1 MSIDSVCKAT
11 IKASPADCL
20 AAVADA
26 ACWSA
31 WARDVERVTVVGPG
45 EAAGS
50 TRVEVVVEIM
60 GAEHGATLDVM
71 PDPDGAGVRFVL
83 VGAVDLSAVD
93 GGFRFEENGW
103 ATAMT
108 CEVHATLVRPRS
120 ERIERML
127 ARRIETALTRD
138 LVRHI
143 ERARRG
149 R

>member
-1 MSIDSVCKAT
+1 MAVECVCRAT
-11 IKASPADCL
+11 VNASPAECL

-26 ACWSA
+26 ARWSV
-31 WARDVERVTVVGPG
+31 WARDVERVTDVGPG
-45 EAAGS
+45 EAEGS
-50 TRVEVVVEIM
+50 TRVEVVVAIF
-60 GAEHGATLDVM
+60 GTEHSATLDVL
-71 PDPDGAGVRFVL
+71 PDPDGSGVRFTL
-83 VGAVDLSAVD
+83 VEAVDLSAVA

-120 ERIERML
+120 PRIERML
-127 ARRIETALTRD
+127 GRRIETVLTRD

-143 ERARRG
+143 ERARRA